1 MSGVG
6 GYALGYDSGRQWMLD
21 ELVERVNV
29 IEEKIQQI
37 RGYL

>member
-1 MSGVG
+1 MISLG
-6 GYALGYDSGRQWMLD
+6 GTMPE
-21 ELVERVNV
+21 ELQERVTA